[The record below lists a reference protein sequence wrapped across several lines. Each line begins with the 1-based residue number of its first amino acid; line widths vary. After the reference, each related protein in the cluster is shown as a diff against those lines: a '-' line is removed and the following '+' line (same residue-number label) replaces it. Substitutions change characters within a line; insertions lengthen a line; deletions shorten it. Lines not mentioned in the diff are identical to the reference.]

1 MKNKLI
7 VEISEGFGNQ
17 LFMYAHAYAL
27 SKKLS
32 YDLLIDNTSGYSRKK
47 NLLRPHQKFMLDCLN
62 INGNFAESH
71 LKYDTSLKKILKKIL
86 VLLDNFSL
94 KKKYLIEKSIKINDK
109 KIVNDNINFNKIKF
123 SNQLY
128 VQGNFENYKFFENFR
143 NHFIKIFKPKN
154 NLVNL
159 ENPLINN
166 LKNTNSVSI
175 HIRRNRFSDQSNLS
189 NDLKN
194 IEQSNI
200 FTNQTIN
207 YINNSIKY
215 IKDKVVN
222 PKFFIWSNDF
232 NNFDE
237 ISNKI
242 KIPDYTL
249 VKNND
254 VINDFYLLASSKHFI
269 VGPSSFHWWGAWLNE
284 NPDKI
289 CLRPANINP
298 SNNKNFWPENWI
310 VI

>member
-7 VEISEGFGNQ
+7 VEISEGLGNQ

-32 YDLLIDNTSGYSRKK
+32 YDLIIDNSSGYSKKK
-47 NLLRPHQKFMLDCLN
+47 NQLRPHQKFMLDSLN
-62 INGNFAESH
+62 INENFAESH

-86 VLLDNFSL
+86 IFMDNFSS
-94 KKKYLIEKSIKINDK
+94 KKKYLIEKTIKINNQ
-109 KIVNDNINFNKIKF
+109 KIVNNNINFNKIKF
-123 SNQLY
+123 SNLLY

-143 NHFIKIFKPKN
+143 DDFIKIFKPKN
-154 NLVNL
+154 NLLNF
-159 ENPLINN
+159 ENPLIDS
-166 LKNTNSVSI
+166 LKNSNSVSI
-175 HIRRNRFSDQSNLS
+175 HIRRNRFSDQRHLS
-189 NDLKN
+189 NNLTN
-194 IEQSNI
+194 IEKSNA
-200 FTNQTIN
+200 FTNHTIN

-215 IKDKVVN
+215 INNKLNN

-232 NNFDE
+232 NNFDD

-242 KIPDYTL
+242 KISDYTL
-249 VKNND
+249 VKSND
-254 VINDFYLLASSKHFI
+254 VINDFYLFAHSKHFI

-310 VI
+310 TI